1 MGYESPGQGLARGIV
16 AGTEMGLRVRRES
29 LLEDQVKRRNAID
42 DEELAW
48 KRDDRTR
55 KLKQDE
61 EDRAHTDNERFLK
74 SVEDEYKQ
82 TQAAMQAAAQR
93 YGNNVPPEVA
103 QPLTQQFQD
112 VNQRRHAARQKLYGP
127 VIEKEKRKARDVF
140 TGLSNGSL
148 DISKV
153 PDAEFAMAILAGTE
167 FDPRLFLRGPDGQ
180 SQIGRGI
187 KLVEQGLENKD
198 NDATIEGA
206 NILYGPSLQ
215 VGVGSEGPEGTEIVS
230 KRISRIIPAPGG
242 NGQFIPAMSVKVRD
256 PWGRPLEKDEY
267 VAPPTVGRD
276 RNPNGRVVTLDM
288 KEQMDRMGRLGVVEQ
303 LLNTPEGRAKIER
316 GLQALGP
323 KVDTFAQALALSGTP
338 PGKYTT
344 TDTNLGGTVRQT
356 TRNESGGIVA
366 ERDLPRTASPDAVER
381 TKAAGIRQASG
392 AGQGVTYRT
401 VRVPSGELDD
411 DGNPIMV
418 DEEWQFPTRAGGPA
432 PRRADLPPGATPPP
446 KGAAAKPP
454 SENEIKGAEDRA
466 KREAARREG
475 VIWDDNARGY
485 VNIKTK
491 RPATPEQIERIEAAA
506 AEAGKT
512 AAAKKPGAKPA
523 PAGKPAV
530 DVAAERARAE
540 AAIKAGKKPELVKA
554 LFQERTGQ
562 KYD

>member
-1 MGYESPGQGLARGIV
+1 MAYESPGQGLARGII
-16 AGTEMGLRVRRES
+16 AGTEMGLRVRREG
-29 LLEDQVKRRNAID
+29 LLEDQVKRRNALE

-48 KRDDRTR
+48 KRSDRER

-61 EDRAHTDNERFLK
+61 EDRAYTEGERFLR
-74 SVEDEYKQ
+74 SVEEEYKQ
-82 TQAAMQAAAQR
+82 TTAAMQAAAQR

-103 QPLTQQFQD
+103 QPLTQQFQE

-127 VIEKEKRKARDVF
+127 VIEKEKRKARDIF
-140 TGLSNGSL
+140 TGLSNGTL

-167 FDPRLFLRGPDGQ
+167 FDPRLFLRGPDGE

-187 KLVEQGLENKD
+187 KLVTQGIENKD
-198 NDATIEGA
+198 NDSTVEGA
-206 NILYGPSLQ
+206 NILYGPSLR
-215 VGVGSEGPEGTEIVS
+215 VGVGGEGPQGTEIVS

-242 NGQFIPAMSVKVRD
+242 NGRFIPAMSIKVRD

-267 VAPPTVGRD
+267 TAPPTAERD
-276 RNPNGRVVTLDM
+276 LNPKGRVLDLDL

-323 KVDTFAQALALSGTP
+323 KVDTFAQALTLSGTP

-344 TDTNLGGTVRQT
+344 TNTDLGGTVRQT
-356 TRNESGGIVA
+356 TRNEAGGIVT
-366 ERDLPRTASPDAVER
+366 ERDLPKTASPDSLER
-381 TKAAGIRQASG
+381 TRAAGIRSG
-392 AGQGVTYRT
+392 AAAARPDLRVEEVEEEDPETGEVRRVTRYVRIPRT
-401 VRVPSGELDD
+401 
-411 DGNPIMV
+411 
-418 DEEWQFPTRAGGPA
+418 GGPA
-432 PRRADLPPGATPPP
+432 EPVVNKEGEPVRAPARATTN
-446 KGAAAKPP
+446 KPP
-454 SENEIKGAEDRA
+454 TESEIKGAEERA
-466 KREAARREG
+466 KRETARREG

-506 AEAGKT
+506 AEAGRA
-512 AAAKKPGAKPA
+512 AAAKKPGGTPA
-523 PAGKPAV
+523 PAGAPKV
-530 DVAAERARAE
+530 DVAAERARAKKAIDDGKNP
-540 AAIKAGKKPELVKA
+540 AAVKA
-554 LFQERTGQ
+554 LFEQRTGQ

>member
-16 AGTEMGLRVRRES
+16 AGTEMGLRVRREG
-29 LLEDQVKRRNAID
+29 LLEDQIKRRNALE

-55 KLKQDE
+55 KLKQEE
-61 EDRAHTDNERFLK
+61 EDRTHTESERFLR

-112 VNQRRHAARQKLYGP
+112 VNQRRHAARQRLYGP
-127 VIEKEKRKARDVF
+127 IIEKEKRKARDVF
-140 TGLSNGSL
+140 TGLSSGTL

-187 KLVEQGLENKD
+187 KLVEQGIENQD
-198 NDATIEGA
+198 HEATIEGA

-267 VAPPTVGRD
+267 IAPPTVGRD

-288 KEQMDRMGRLGVVEQ
+288 KKEMDRLGRLGVVEQ

-323 KVDTFAQALALSGTP
+323 KVDTFAQALTLSGTP

-356 TRNESGGIVA
+356 TRNEAGGIVA
-366 ERDLPRTASPDAVER
+366 ERDLPKTASPDSVER
-381 TKAAGIRQASG
+381 TRAAGIRSG
-392 AGQGVTYRT
+392 AAAARPDLRVEEVEEEDPETGEIRRVTRYVRIPRT
-401 VRVPSGELDD
+401 
-411 DGNPIMV
+411 
-418 DEEWQFPTRAGGPA
+418 GGPA
-432 PRRADLPPGATPPP
+432 EPVVNKEGEPVRAPARAT
-446 KGAAAKPP
+446 AANKPP
-454 SENEIKGAEDRA
+454 TENEIKGAEDRA
-466 KREAARREG
+466 KRTAARNEG
-475 VIWDDNARGY
+475 LRWDENARGW
-485 VNIKTK
+485 VNSKG

-506 AEAGKT
+506 AEASKA
-512 AAAKKPGAKPA
+512 AAAKKPGGTPA
-523 PAGKPAV
+523 PAGKPKV

-540 AAIKAGKKPELVKA
+540 AAIKNGKNPAAVKA
-554 LFQERTGQ
+554 LFEQRTGQ

>member
-42 DEELAW
+42 DEERAYLTK
-48 KRDDRTR
+48 KRAQ
-55 KLKQDE
+55 QDAE
-61 EDRAHTDNERFLK
+61 HLEDRAHTDNERFLK
-74 SVEDEYKQ
+74 SVEEEYKQ

-127 VIEKEKRKARDVF
+127 VIEKEKRKARDIF
-140 TGLSNGSL
+140 TGLSSGSL

-198 NDATIEGA
+198 HEATIEGA

-366 ERDLPRTASPDAVER
+366 ERDLPKTASPDSVER
-381 TKAAGIRQASG
+381 TRAAGIRSG
-392 AGQGVTYRT
+392 AAAARPDLRVEEVEEEDPETGEVRT
-401 VRVPSGELDD
+401 VTRYVRIP
-411 DGNPIMV
+411 
-418 DEEWQFPTRAGGPA
+418 RAGGVAEPVVNKEGGTVRAPA
-432 PRRADLPPGATPPP
+432 RAT
-446 KGAAAKPP
+446 AANKPP

-506 AEAGKT
+506 AEASKT
-512 AAAKKPGAKPA
+512 AAAKKPGSAPA
-523 PAGKPAV
+523 PAGKPKV